1 MKHFQTILL
10 WISSLWFSDLDRDL
24 RRTCIRK
31 WLKLLGKYIR
41 TKGLVW
47 TIKRIKLIRLVV
59 TRYLAGSPLYKV
71 DSLLGIRDGFPK
83 SIWFM
88 KNLIDD
94 GRPTGIRFALTL
106 LTVSRA
112 MQCEAKPSYES
123 ITNEFT
129 GEFSEIDPEFVSKF
143 VTDFGLSLTRPVW
156 SRAMLFF
163 TMKGGP
169 LGHPVLTALHSLK
182 QYDGPIWA
190 SVVIVIG
197 LDGAQYLKSLL
208 MKYRD
213 HLDWKTVDSKVKNLA
228 KLGYRPIASLRRL
241 SVIQDPELKARIV
254 GIVDYFTQVILE
266 PLSKQLF
273 ELLRSL
279 PQDRTFTQDPHIKV
293 SAGQKYHSLDL
304 SNATD
309 RFPLD
314 VQKQLLAEML
324 GGPFAHAWG
333 ALMTYNSFEAP
344 NGRAIRYAVGQP
356 IGARSSWAMFTLSH
370 HLVVQYAAHLV
381 GVYPFKDYILLGDDI
396 VITNDEV
403 ALKYVELMTGLG
415 VEISN
420 HKTHV
425 SLTTYEFAKRWFHHG
440 IEVTGFP
447 VNSIKSTL
455 EAPLELYGAVM
466 TQFDRGLVP
475 LDFTGSVEAVLKLY
489 KTLGW
494 DQRKLN
500 TLLTLLESFRFTLRN
515 LRSFNPDEVRAFIAT
530 NTFRKRST
538 FYPDEVR
545 NFFATNTFEAED
557 EYVIPASEAMLE
569 SELTRV
575 SSAVVNGI
583 VMGIMYRLSRYQA
596 KLDAFCAST
605 LITQSSVPVDT
616 SNLPIRDS
624 VANGI
629 KDLVAL
635 GQRIDVWKEL
645 LPLLEI
651 TTVIDLD
658 LLARRQRK
666 SVVILYRLSSF
677 GKSLRQQ
684 LRQDPNFETN
694 ITQNFRLKKGII
706 DLNRSMIKASQP
718 AVKA

>member
-1 MKHFQTILL
+1 
-10 WISSLWFSDLDRDL
+10 
-24 RRTCIRK
+24 
-31 WLKLLGKYIR
+31 
-41 TKGLVW
+41 
-47 TIKRIKLIRLVV
+47 
-59 TRYLAGSPLYKV
+59 
-71 DSLLGIRDGFPK
+71 
-83 SIWFM
+83 
-88 KNLIDD
+88 
-94 GRPTGIRFALTL
+94 
-106 LTVSRA
+106 
-112 MQCEAKPSYES
+112 
-123 ITNEFT
+123 
-129 GEFSEIDPEFVSKF
+129 
-143 VTDFGLSLTRPVW
+143 
-156 SRAMLFF
+156 
-163 TMKGGP
+163 
-169 LGHPVLTALHSLK
+169 
-182 QYDGPIWA
+182 
-190 SVVIVIG
+190 
-197 LDGAQYLKSLL
+197 
-208 MKYRD
+208 
-213 HLDWKTVDSKVKNLA
+213 
-228 KLGYRPIASLRRL
+228 
-241 SVIQDPELKARIV
+241 
-254 GIVDYFTQVILE
+254 
-266 PLSKQLF
+266 
-273 ELLRSL
+273 
-279 PQDRTFTQDPHIKV
+279 
-293 SAGQKYHSLDL
+293 
-304 SNATD
+304 
-309 RFPLD
+309 
-314 VQKQLLAEML
+314 
-324 GGPFAHAWG
+324 
-333 ALMTYNSFEAP
+333 
-344 NGRAIRYAVGQP
+344 
-356 IGARSSWAMFTLSH
+356 
-370 HLVVQYAAHLV
+370 
-381 GVYPFKDYILLGDDI
+381 
-396 VITNDEV
+396 
-403 ALKYVELMTGLG
+403 
-415 VEISN
+415 
-420 HKTHV
+420 V